1 MRYENAEH
9 IQAVSAGRV
18 FPRHRLAWLVFVGAA
33 ATAAATFAGTMRSA
47 IRSLSISGRGR
58 TMPSE
63 NETAVA
69 EHETPATDHTPE
81 PAKKLTIG
89 LGIWIIVASLAV
101 LAVYALVAR

>member
-1 MRYENAEH
+1 L
-9 IQAVSAGRV
+9 AGRV
-18 FPRHRLAWLVFVGAA
+18 FPRRRLAWLVFIGAA
-33 ATAAATFAGTMRSA
+33 ATAAAMPSGTMRSA
-47 IRSLSISGRGR
+47 IRSLSISGRGLE
-58 TMPSE
+58 MPSE

-89 LGIWIIVASLAV
+89 LGIWIIVASIAV